1 MSSRQTDHPRISA
14 GRKVGWSLATL
25 ALAATTVAF
34 TPPVRALL
42 VPGTTYEFKMTTSE
56 SDESFAAAGKTLT
69 QSMGKVQIAGD
80 KARIEFGEVKGPS
93 PMMSKDG
100 YMLMHE
106 GGNVLYMVSPKE
118 KQYMKMDAKSIGSM
132 FSSLSSMTG
141 GMMKI
146 DVKDASMSVK
156 KIGGGET
163 LLGYATEQWQIT
175 QAYTMSISSFGFG
188 TTTRNESETTL
199 WLAPQLKASELMN
212 PFLDMSRNFATMF
225 EGNDEWAKVVSGPT
239 DQLPNAAALKMRST
253 AKTIADKGKTQYS
266 ISTMEVTNWSK
277 GDVPAAQ
284 LELPSGY
291 KAVEMPNM
299 AALSDS
305 MKAAGLDT
313 LDLRAAMKDAGFTE
327 EDIASAL
334 KQAAVDGAKDQAKIE
349 AREAGKNAVK
359 KGIGGLLR
367 RGPPME

>member
-1 MSSRQTDHPRISA
+1 MSSRKTERITVFT
-14 GRKVGWSLATL
+14 GRRVGWFIATL

-42 VPGTTYEFKMTTSE
+42 VPGATYEFALSTSE
-56 SDESFAAAGKTLT
+56 SDEGFAAAGKTIT
-69 QSMGKVQIAGD
+69 QSIGKVQIAGD
-80 KARIEFGEVKGPS
+80 KARIEFAEVKGPS
-93 PMMSKDG
+93 PMMGKDG

-118 KQYMKMDAKSIGSM
+118 KQYMKMDAQSVGSM
-132 FSSLSSMTG
+132 FSSLTSMTG

-156 KIGGGET
+156 SLGSGET
-163 LLGYATEQWQIT
+163 ILGYATEKWQID

-188 TTTRNESETTL
+188 TTTKNESQTTL
-199 WLAPQLKASELMN
+199 WMAPQVKSSDLMN
-212 PFLDMSRNFATMF
+212 PFLDMARNFATMF
-225 EGNDEWAKVVSGPT
+225 EGNEEWKKVVRGPT
-239 DQLPNAAALKMRST
+239 DQLPNAAALKMQSNAT
-253 AKTIADKGKTQYS
+253 TVTDKGKTQYS
-266 ISTMEVTNWSK
+266 VSTMEVTNWVK
-277 GDVPAAQ
+277 GDVPAAN
-284 LELPSGY
+284 LELPRGY
-291 KAVEMPNM
+291 KVVEMPNM

-313 LDLRAAMKDAGFTE
+313 LDLRAAMKNAGFDD
-327 EDIASAL
+327 EDIAEAL
-334 KQAAVDGAKDQAKIE
+334 KQAAIDGAKDQAKIE

-367 RGPPME
+367 RKPPME